1 MGKIIELRRRES
13 SPAARAGADGDVVAT
28 LSALDQSAR
37 TLVASAEKLIETL
50 EASLECVRARIG
62 TIADVEASGRLEREH
77 AILSAAL
84 RDAKAQVAG
93 IDRVNPKI

>member
-13 SPAARAGADGDVVAT
+13 LPAARTGTGRDIVTSLG
-28 LSALDQSAR
+28 ALDQSAR
-37 TLVASAEKLIETL
+37 TLVASAEKLIEML
-50 EASLECVRARIG
+50 EASLECIRVRIG
-62 TIADVEASGRLEREH
+62 TIADAEVSEQLEREH

-93 IDRVNPKI
+93 IDRRR